1 MNDWRKL
8 AVRNGLGWM
17 VLFAIGFAAP
27 LGAQTT
33 DLEGWLQVPTEMI
46 PADALVEFQEN
57 DLPTASSTPWVTPT
71 PVFAP
76 EGTVGPTPSLADED
90 EIEVKVPTL
99 PDMSVFPNPARG
111 LKATFRFQS
120 PENFQYQINVF
131 NRFGE
136 STTLLNGEGKDLVDV
151 VWSLEQVPEGIYYY
165 SVMAVH
171 PLTGTVQK
179 IPVGRLVVEKD
190 PEPPRPKKLRR
201 SVVGR

>member
-1 MNDWRKL
+1 MSAWSSL
-8 AVRNGLGWM
+8 AVRKGLGWL
-17 VLFAIGFAAP
+17 LFVNIGFSAP
-27 LGAQTT
+27 LAAQTA
-33 DLEGWLQVPTEMI
+33 DLEGLLQVPTE
-46 PADALVEFQEN
+46 AVQAGALVEFQETVP
-57 DLPTASSTPWVTPT
+57 PTATSTPSVTPT
-71 PVFAP
+71 QVYAP
-76 EGTVGPTPSLADED
+76 EGTVGPTPSLPDED
-90 EIEVKVPTL
+90 GVEVKAPAL
-99 PDMSVFPNPARG
+99 PDLSVFPNPARG

-120 PENFQYQINVF
+120 PEHFQYQINVF

-165 SVMAVH
+165 SVLAVH